1 MKIHKSELLIWR
13 KLYVDECREQNKK
26 PKEIGQWERELKA
39 QGLIIID
46 RKSLENEYMG
56 TIR

>member
-1 MKIHKSELLIWR
+1 MKIHRSELLIWR

-26 PKEIGQWERELKA
+26 PKEKGQWERELKA
-39 QGLIIID
+39 QGLVIID

>member
-1 MKIHKSELLIWR
+1 MKIHRSELLIWR
-13 KLYVDECREQNKK
+13 KLYVYECREQNKK

-39 QGLIIID
+39 QGLVIID

>member
-1 MKIHKSELLIWR
+1 MKIYKEELMIWR
-13 KLYVDECREQNKK
+13 ELYVAECSEQNKE
-26 PKEIGQWERELKA
+26 PIEIGQWERELKA
-39 QGLIIID
+39 QGLVIID

>member
-1 MKIHKSELLIWR
+1 MKIHRSELLIWR
-13 KLYVDECREQNKK
+13 KLYVDECRGQNKK

>member
-1 MKIHKSELLIWR
+1 MKIHRSELLLWR

-26 PKEIGQWERELKA
+26 PIKIGQWERELKA
-39 QGLIIID
+39 QGLVIID

>member
-1 MKIHKSELLIWR
+1 MKIHRSELLIWR

-26 PKEIGQWERELKA
+26 LIEIGQWERELKA
-39 QGLIIID
+39 QGLVIID